1 MSVPQS
7 GKIYKILR
15 CHYIHLYGTVL
26 TQLRILIKDSDNTL
40 QTYEL
45 YGGYIK
51 VPAHLLFMV
60 TSSHYLGITEITRV
74 NLEYSMCCGKPV
86 GVHRRICIYCCE
98 KVSDASS
105 SMRLNRL

>member
-51 VPAHLLFMV
+51 VSGGLWPIVSFFKPTKAYTQAVRTFALYARPYNRGSAGSLQQNGFRENPTYFLTFIAH
-60 TSSHYLGITEITRV
+60 
-74 NLEYSMCCGKPV
+74 
-86 GVHRRICIYCCE
+86 
-98 KVSDASS
+98 
-105 SMRLNRL
+105 